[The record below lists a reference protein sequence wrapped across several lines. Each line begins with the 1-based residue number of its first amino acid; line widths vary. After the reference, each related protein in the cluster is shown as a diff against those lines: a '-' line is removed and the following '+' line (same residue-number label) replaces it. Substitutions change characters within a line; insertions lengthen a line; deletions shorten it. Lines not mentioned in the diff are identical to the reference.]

1 MGIKEKIKFL
11 IGVLKTSTDKKF
23 EDELKAIEELE
34 NTAFHAY
41 NNFEDKSILEVILTP
56 SKYEDIFMLGIYIDT
71 KVSKVFM
78 KSVNTDI
85 DFVRLNKE

>member
-1 MGIKEKIKFL
+1 MGIKEKIEFL
-11 IGVLKTSTDKKF
+11 IGVLKTSTDQKF

-34 NTAFHAY
+34 NIAFHAY
-41 NNFEDKSILEVILTP
+41 LNFEDKSILEVILTP